1 MRSYTIRQRTEL
13 RVRQLERLE
22 MLLQQDI
29 DREQAYIDAIL
40 TLAADPDIEPTG
52 LDVDALQG
60 WLYANQDVAIARRN
74 SYAAEFK
81 VVRRVLMQD
90 KQRMMLLH
98 PNCVR
103 DIEAGDAGEVYQW
116 DFVLFMGCKTL
127 SDMVA
132 VYNKVVQAR
141 IDPDDAA
148 ILQGLRDRY
157 HPDNMHSW

>member
-13 RVRQLERLE
+13 RIKQLERLE

-40 TLAADPDIEPTG
+40 TLDADPDIDPTG
-52 LDVDALQG
+52 LDVEALHD
-60 WLYANQDVAIARRN
+60 WLRANQDVSIERRN
-74 SYAAEFK
+74 SYTAERE
-81 VVRRVLMQD
+81 VVRRVIVQD
-90 KQRMMLLH
+90 EQRMMLLN
-98 PNCVR
+98 PDCVKAF
-103 DIEAGDAGEVYQW
+103 ESGDAGEVYQW

-127 SDMVA
+127 PDMVA
-132 VYNKVVQAR
+132 AYNKVVQAR

-148 ILQGLRDRY
+148 ILQGLLDRY